1 MTVVELE
8 RGLFGP
14 AAHDGAVGDRDL
26 VCVQT
31 LHIGRLTSDPVPIR
45 PSSFV
50 MVSGQGPT
58 DSNESGKTTF
68 LATVSLLLADPQ
80 WRLGGPSV
88 SGVAELLFD
97 PRAVDGVSTGYDA
110 ADRGYVAGVFARG
123 EEDLVTVWLRISR
136 SSPYV
141 VVRWQEGVHLAPGAT
156 DQERHLSADELWASM
171 PRHTEVG
178 AQKMAVALYGEHT
191 RCLAYVTQRGS
202 QHARPSLLQMNAGGL
217 APEEIADSLI
227 DLVGRA
233 AFFENDAEQRV
244 TLDAHERNLAERAA
258 KNEKRLAAEEA
269 ELRAVAGRQRARES
283 LGEARADWELHFAR
297 GLLEARAAQSAAAA
311 ILGEAETAE
320 ATARDEARRAE
331 GELSDMGDGSGLREK
346 AEQDAAVAARAR
358 SDWQGKVREKTDADH
373 AARDTER
380 RLRDALDEADGWH
393 GPPPEDCEAAAA
405 GAAGAERQAIA
416 RAGAARAAAVAA
428 ADELEQLHRDGAH
441 GVAAVAARRLAGAGI
456 AARPLLDTEPQP
468 FARDEWEARL
478 APWRDCL
485 IVDGDVSE
493 ALTVLEGLPGAMV
506 ARAQSGSLPPGV
518 ASAPPGTEGVL
529 AALADGSRVAAIG
542 AIDERLGI
550 AVVAG
555 YEPPLAGRAARLAA
569 IERRAAEAAGD
580 AQAADDEAQV
590 AGQTLQAARDDLSRS
605 RAAQLAAALREEAGR
620 RRSTADQATADE
632 GELLALMNTAD
643 QKAGRSQAAWA
654 TFAERLHAA
663 QARATDAVAAADRAS
678 ATLSEA
684 QDAVARSDSKAAW
697 WARAWGRGDDAA
709 REACGGHAPTEKRLR
724 NRASERLRDAREH
737 LGITP
742 DGDGA
747 PTDELRDAVRR
758 RARLDEEDDGS
769 KVEPA
774 EFDDLVRPMAEH
786 LERTEERDRAVEQL
800 IVADRE
806 RRAAELETATG
817 KCEEAREILARL
829 QDSAEERVREALRR
843 VSESFDQLRRG
854 AGRHRGDLQVEC
866 ERPQGPRDSWR
877 WKVTPR
883 WARQPGGRPVPY
895 RERANA
901 AQLKLATVHLVLA
914 ALLAGADSS
923 RGRVLI
929 LDELGDSL
937 GHEHRDQVLREL
949 ARVAGE
955 AGLTVLGT
963 CQDSLMLEGAGVCGQ
978 LLHFEYPGHGE
989 PLNRATRVWAFDDNQ
1004 QRVELTAGA
1013 VARPGL

>member
-1 MTVVELE
+1 MTVVELD
-8 RGLFGP
+8 RSLFGP
-14 AAHDGAVGDRDL
+14 AARDGAVGDRDL

-45 PSSFV
+45 PGSFV

-58 DSNESGKTTF
+58 DSNNSGKTTF

-80 WRLGGPSV
+80 WRLAGPSV

-97 PRAVDGVSTGYDA
+97 PAVDGVNTGYA
-110 ADRGYVAGVFARG
+110 ADRGYVAGVFARDG
-123 EEDLVTVWLRISR
+123 GDPVTVWLRISR
-136 SSPYV
+136 SSPYLV
-141 VVRWQEGVHLAPGAT
+141 ARWQDGVHLAPGVT
-156 DQERHLSADELWASM
+156 DQERHLSAEEMWASM

-178 AQKMAVALYGEHT
+178 AQKMAVALYGEQT

-217 APEEIADSLI
+217 APDEIADSLI

-233 AFFENDAEQRV
+233 GFFENDAEQRV
-244 TLDAHERNLAERAA
+244 TLDAHERDLAERAA
-258 KNEKRLAAEEA
+258 ANEKRLAAEDA
-269 ELRAVAGRQRARES
+269 ELRAVAGRHRAREA
-283 LGEARADWELHFAR
+283 LAEARADWELHFAR
-297 GLLEARAAQSAAAA
+297 GLLEARGAQNAADA
-311 ILGEAETAE
+311 ILAEAETAN
-320 ATARDEARRAE
+320 AGANHDAQRAVDDLRRI
-331 GELSDMGDGSGLREK
+331 GDGSGLREE
-346 AEQDAAVAARAR
+346 AEQDASVAARAR
-358 SDWQGKVREKTDADH
+358 SDWQGKVGEKAVADN
-373 AARDTER
+373 AARDIER

-393 GPPPEDCEAAAA
+393 GPQPEDCAAAVA
-405 GAAGAERQAIA
+405 SAAGTERQAIA
-416 RAGAARAAAVAA
+416 QAGAARAAADRAG
-428 ADELEQLHRDGAH
+428 DELEQLRRDGAQ
-441 GVAAVAARRLAGAGI
+441 GIAAAAWRRLASAGI

-468 FARDEWEARL
+468 FARAEWEARL

-485 IVDGDVSE
+485 IVDGELGDAIE
-493 ALTVLEGLPGAMV
+493 VLDGLPGAMV
-506 ARAQSGSLPPGV
+506 ASARPGSLPAGV
-518 ASAPPGTEGVL
+518 TSAPVGAEGLL
-529 AALADGSRVAAIG
+529 AALADGSQAAGVG
-542 AIDERLGI
+542 AIDERLGV

-555 YEPPLAGRAARLAA
+555 FDPPLAGRAARLAA
-569 IERRAAEAAGD
+569 TERRAAEAAGE
-580 AQAADDEAQV
+580 AQAADHEAQV
-590 AGQTLQAARDDLSRS
+590 AGQTLEAARDDLRRS
-605 RAAQLAAALREEAGR
+605 GAAKLAAALREEAGR
-620 RRSTADQATADE
+620 LRPAADQAAADE
-632 GELLALMNTAD
+632 GELLALMNKAD
-643 QKAGRSQAAWA
+643 QKAARSQAAWE
-654 TFAERLHAA
+654 TFAERLQTA
-663 QARATDAVAAADRAS
+663 QARAADAAAAADRSS

-684 QDAVARSDSKAAW
+684 QDAVARAESKAGW
-697 WARAWGRGDDAA
+697 WERAWGRGDDAA
-709 REACGGHAPTEKRLR
+709 RDACGDHTPTEKRLR

-742 DGDGA
+742 DGEGA
-747 PTDELRDAVRR
+747 PTDELRNAVRR
-758 RARLDEEDDGS
+758 RSRLDEEEDGS

-774 EFDDLVRPMAEH
+774 EFDDLVRPMTEH
-786 LERTEERDRAVEQL
+786 LERTEERDRTVEQL
-800 IVADRE
+800 IAADRE
-806 RRAAELETATG
+806 RRAAELETATS
-817 KCEEAREILARL
+817 KCDEAREILARL

-883 WARQPGGRPVPY
+883 WVRQPGGRPVPY

-949 ARVAGE
+949 ARVARE

-963 CQDSLMLEGAGVCGQ
+963 CQDSLMLDGAGVCGQ
-978 LLHFEYPGHGE
+978 LLHFEYPGHGV

-1013 VARPGL
+1013 VARPGW